1 METGSHVDNWN
12 KPFLTPSQTQMQLA
26 MSFLWEEKH
35 RRKGKKKNHHEKPL
49 ISYEN
54 DSLIT

>member
-35 RRKGKKKNHHEKPL
+35 RRKGKKKKKT
-49 ISYEN
+49 
-54 DSLIT
+54 ITKSH